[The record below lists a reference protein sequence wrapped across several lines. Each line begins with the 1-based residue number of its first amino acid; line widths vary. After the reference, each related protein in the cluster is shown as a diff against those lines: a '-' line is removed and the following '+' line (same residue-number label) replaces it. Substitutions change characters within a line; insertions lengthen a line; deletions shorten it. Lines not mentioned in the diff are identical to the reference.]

1 LKPTTRR
8 ELIAAASV
16 AGAMAA
22 VPPAWAARLLSTRV
36 GMGPGSF
43 HDGVAS
49 GEPSATAVTFWSRL
63 DTTHLRSGARLIVAK
78 DEGLRNTVAHTVV
91 PTGSSING
99 TLKARIGGLKPST
112 EYFYAWESGT
122 HHSPVGR
129 TRTFPHPTSRQPL
142 RIGFSSCQH
151 YTYGYFS
158 AHTAAAADDLDIY
171 AFLGDYIYDR
181 GRAPHPAEPR
191 QDTSSSTDL
200 RSYRRKYARYRSDS
214 GLRELHRVQ
223 PIIHV
228 WDDHE
233 VENNYSD
240 GRTLVEPLQRAAA
253 YRASFEWMPR
263 MALPSDRF
271 RIYKRIPMGLT
282 ADLFMLDER
291 QYRTVDSGGQPGQ
304 ILGEAQMRWLID
316 GLKASK
322 ARWKVIVQQVTVA
335 PMDFGNGESQ
345 DSWGGYDSSRTR
357 LLGEIERAGIQNVVF
372 LTGDAHVFMLNLLAS
387 DHEAFRSDPQHP
399 AAAIE
404 YVGGSVTSPGG
415 ARDEA
420 SVQSRNPW
428 NREFNSE
435 QHGYAHMA
443 ADSTQ
448 LVTEY
453 RRSDIGSPQG
463 ATSPFERF
471 TQPSGT
477 NTVSRESIPAPVPPP
492 PPPDPESPGAART

>member
-1 LKPTTRR
+1 MRPTTRR
-8 ELIAAASV
+8 ELIGAASV

-36 GMGPGSF
+36 GVGPGRF
-43 HDGVAS
+43 DDGVAS

-63 DTTHLRSGARLIVAK
+63 NTARPRSGARLIVAK
-78 DEGLRNTVAHTVV
+78 DEGMRRTVAHAVV

-99 TLKARIGGLKPST
+99 TLKARIGGLKPAT
-112 EYFYAWESGT
+112 EYFYAWESGN

-129 TRTFPHPTSRQPL
+129 TRTFPHPTSRRPL

-181 GRAPHPAEPR
+181 GRSPHPDEPR
-191 QDTSSSTDL
+191 QDTGSTTDL
-200 RSYRRKYARYRSDS
+200 RSYRRKYRLYRTDR
-214 GLRELHRVQ
+214 GLRELHRLQ
-223 PIIHV
+223 PIVHV

-233 VENNYSD
+233 LENNYSD
-240 GRTLVEPLQRAAA
+240 GRTVVEPLQRAAA

-263 MALPSDRF
+263 MVFPSDRF

-282 ADLFMLDER
+282 TDLFLLDER
-291 QYRTVDSGGQPGQ
+291 QYRTQDASGKPAK
-304 ILGEAQMRWLID
+304 ILGDGQMRWLIQ
-316 GLKASK
+316 GLKASR
-322 ARWKVIVQQVTVA
+322 ARWKLIVQQVTVA
-335 PMDFGNGESQ
+335 PMNFGSGVSN
-345 DSWGGYDSSRTR
+345 DSWGGYANSRTE
-357 LLGEIERAGIQNVVF
+357 LLGAIERAGVENVVF

-387 DHEAFRSDPQHP
+387 DQEAYRSDPNHR
-399 AAAIE
+399 AAAVE

-415 ARDEA
+415 SRSEA
-420 SVQSRNPW
+420 DVQSRNPW

-435 QHGYAHMA
+435 QHGYAYMA
-443 ADSTQ
+443 ADETQ

-453 RRSDIGSPQG
+453 RRSDIGSPRG

-471 TQPSGT
+471 TQPTGT
-477 NTVSRESIPAPVPPP
+477 NAVSRESIPVPVPPP
-492 PPPDPESPGAART
+492 PPPGPESPQV